1 MAETQISAYISDDAK
16 AALET
21 YVKQR
26 GVKKAHVI
34 EEALL
39 HHLQALREIPEDI
52 IIPVRLVLGE
62 ASMQDVAGRLAAD
75 EEPSKDLKA
84 LFRD

>member
-1 MAETQISAYISDDAK
+1 MAETQISAYISDEAK

-21 YVKQR
+21 YVKRR
-26 GVKKAHVI
+26 GMKKAYVI

-39 HHLQALREIPEDI
+39 HHLQALREIPEDV
-52 IIPVRLVLGE
+52 IIPARLVLSE
-62 ASMQDVAGRLAAD
+62 KSMQDVADRFSANEA
-75 EEPSKDLKA
+75 PSEDLKA